1 MLASKYRCKVVKD
14 LLVSFFFFFA
24 LKLPW
29 LPKIEL
35 STVYKGIKLCLY
47 LI

>member
-14 LLVSFFFFFA
+14 LLVSYFFFCS
-24 LKLPW
+24 KLPW